1 MVGSSRRTTPSA
13 TVDALCYG
21 VWWTTQGRLNAMA
34 DAPEKA
40 ALELKEFISAADER
54 ASGRTPEDMRSQPF
68 SAPNGKPPILEMY
81 EQCLRGLT
89 HEELVEFDR
98 ITRKMHDAL
107 G

>member
-1 MVGSSRRTTPSA
+1 V
-13 TVDALCYG
+13 VDDAG
-21 VWWTTQGRLNAMA
+21 EINAMA
-34 DAPEKA
+34 DTPENV
-40 ALELKEFISAADER
+40 ALELKVFISAADTR

-68 SAPNGKPPILEMY
+68 SVPNRKPPILEIY

-98 ITRKMHDAL
+98 IIRKMHDTL